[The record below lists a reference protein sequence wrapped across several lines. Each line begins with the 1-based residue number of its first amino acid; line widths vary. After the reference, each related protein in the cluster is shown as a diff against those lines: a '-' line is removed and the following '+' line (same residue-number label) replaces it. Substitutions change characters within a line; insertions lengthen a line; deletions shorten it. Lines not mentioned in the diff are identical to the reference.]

1 MNESL
6 INTLI
11 LKMTEYYMGDAKRIQ
26 HFIKVYTFSKMIGE
40 MEQLRE
46 RQLLILELAAV
57 VHDIGIR
64 AAEEQYG
71 SSMGKYQEMLGPDL
85 AKDMLAEIQKEYPDS
100 ELDNEMIDRICYLI
114 GHHHTYN
121 NIDGWDYQIL
131 VEADFIVN
139 IYEDGLDK
147 QSAEVTY
154 KKIFRTKAGK
164 QLLNNIFALGR

>member
-11 LKMTEYYMGDAKRIQ
+11 LKMTEYYTGDAKRIQ

-40 MEQLRE
+40 MEQLQE
-46 RQLLILELAAV
+46 RQLLILELAAII
-57 VHDIGIR
+57 HDIGIK

-85 AKDMLAEIQKEYPDS
+85 AKDMLSEVQKEYPDS
-100 ELDNEMIDRICYLI
+100 ELDEEMIERIYYLI

-121 NIDGWDYQIL
+121 NIVGWDYQIL

-154 KKIFRTKAGK
+154 EKIFRTKAGK